1 MFNFGIG
8 AESLFDSGLG
18 GVVARIVAAVSPITQ
33 QLDIGDTVGDIANFT
48 TLTDV
53 NNYTPI
59 ADSAVIQVN
68 GVNATGS
75 TVLADG
81 DVVALLVTAT
91 DFPDFAFEIDNN
103 VGAANLFI
111 PSGSDRL
118 ITSDG
123 DTFLHAGAQ

>member
-1 MFNFGIG
+1 MFNLSV
-8 AESLFDSGLG
+8 SLGVPLLWGQGGLI
-18 GVVARIVAAVSPITQ
+18 ARIVATVSPVSQQLEIGDAVSTIT
-33 QLDIGDTVGDIANFT
+33 NFT
-48 TLTDV
+48 TLTDA
-53 NNYTPI
+53 NNYTPT

-68 GVNATGS
+68 GVDATGA

-81 DVVALLVTAT
+81 DVVTLLVTAAG
-91 DFPDFAFEIDNN
+91 FPDFTFEIDNN

-123 DTFLHAGAQ
+123 DTFLHAGA